1 MDKSKNMHSGH
12 RKRLKNKVKQF
23 GLKALSEH
31 EIVELLLTY
40 SISRKDTNAI
50 AHSLLNKFSN
60 IANVI
65 NADYNRILE
74 VEGVGEES
82 ALFFK
87 ILSELIG
94 VYFKSKSKCRS
105 WIIRTTGNAIDYF
118 RANYE
123 VKGEEKFYILNVTK
137 AGRVIRCEEF
147 NGEDD
152 TQVSLK
158 TNDIAKLISVEGSDV
173 VYMFH
178 THPGGS
184 TKPSYADE
192 QTTYRFIDVCGAM
205 GIRLVDHVI
214 FNETESY
221 SFRSDYNID
230 DMYEQAVKMFRQSK
244 LIDYEKFKI
253 NKK

>member
-1 MDKSKNMHSGH
+1 MKNKNIHSGH
-12 RKRLKNKVKQF
+12 RKRLKDKIKKF

-31 EIVELLLTY
+31 EIVEVLLMY
-40 SISRKDTNAI
+40 SIPRKDTNAI
-50 AHSLLNKFSN
+50 AHNLLNKFSS

-65 NADYNRILE
+65 NADFNRLIE
-74 VEGVGEES
+74 VDGIGEES
-82 ALFFK
+82 ALFFN
-87 ILSELIG
+87 ILSDLFG
-94 VYFKSKSKCRS
+94 VYNKSKSKNRS
-105 WIIRTTGNAIDYF
+105 WIIRTTDNAIDYF

-123 VKGEEKFYILNVTK
+123 VKGKEQFYILNVSNG
-137 AGRVIRCEEF
+137 GRVIKCGEF
-147 NGEDD
+147 DGEDD
-152 TQVSLK
+152 IQVSLK
-158 TNDIAKLISVEGSDV
+158 TNEIAKLISVEGTDV

-205 GIRLVDHVI
+205 GIRLVDHII

-221 SFRSDYNID
+221 SFKSDYNID
-230 DMYEQAVKMFRQSK
+230 EMYEQAVRMFRQSK
-244 LIDYEKFKI
+244 IIDYEKFKI